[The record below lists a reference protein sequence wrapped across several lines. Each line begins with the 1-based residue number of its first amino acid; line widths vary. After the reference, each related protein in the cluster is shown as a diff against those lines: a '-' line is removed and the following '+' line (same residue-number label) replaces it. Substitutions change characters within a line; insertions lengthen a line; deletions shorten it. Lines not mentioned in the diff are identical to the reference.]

1 MAGYSLQRFVN
12 QAHGATVIEVGK
24 PEIRIACIE
33 DRAVCSI
40 CKEPIRDQRRWPVVT
55 ALSVTDDLI
64 ANAAAGSRQ
73 EHTALGLE
81 SSPLGRGTLGF
92 IFAIT
97 VVDRACSCYLEIW
110 NFPQILC
117 NLSEKVTNTNESLP
131 DYFSKITR
139 KKLRKYL
146 HISKLFCTF
155 VP

>member
-64 ANAAAGSRQ
+64 ANAAAGRNTQPLASRAVHWA
-73 EHTALGLE
+73 EVHLVSYSRLPSLTGPAVVTSRYE
-81 SSPLGRGTLGF
+81 TFRKF
-92 IFAIT
+92 FAI
-97 VVDRACSCYLEIW
+97 YW
-110 NFPQILC
+110 KKWQIL
-117 NLSEKVTNTNESLP
+117 TNSLP

-146 HISKLFCTF
+146 HIWKFFINF
-155 VP
+155 VA